1 MRTNALLLALCA
13 FFATSA
19 NAQAPA
25 AARPGTSLKAASCA
39 ETDRMMD
46 WREITCTVPSG
57 VAPKRFSFRAML
69 TGGHDDTS
77 ASIAPEL
84 DGRPFAC
91 GEGSKL
97 SLFGEDGN
105 VSVFCQFDRSAL
117 PAAGAKLK
125 VLIKWSHAEFADY
138 EFSGGERR
146 TVRPGE

>member
-1 MRTNALLLALCA
+1 MRTTALLLAICA
-13 FFATSA
+13 FCATSA
-19 NAQAPA
+19 HAQTPA
-25 AARPGTSLKAASCA
+25 HATPGTSLKAAACV

-46 WREITCTVPSG
+46 WREITCTLPAG
-57 VAPKRFSFRAML
+57 AAPKRFSFRAMF

-84 DGRPFAC
+84 DGQPFAC

-105 VSVFCQFDRSAL
+105 VSLFCQFDRSAL
-117 PAAGAKLK
+117 PAAAARLK

-138 EFSGGERR
+138 EFSGE
-146 TVRPGE
+146 

>member
-1 MRTNALLLALCA
+1 MHRGSTCERTPCCSR
-13 FFATSA
+13 SA
-19 NAQAPA
+19 RFSPPPRTRKRPPPQHPAPPS
-25 AARPGTSLKAASCA
+25 RPPPASRPTA
-39 ETDRMMD
+39 
-46 WREITCTVPSG
+46 EITCTLPAAA
-57 VAPKRFSFRAML
+57 APKRFNFRATF
-69 TGGHDDTS
+69 TGGHDDSS

-138 EFSGGERR
+138 EFSGK
-146 TVRPGE
+146 

>member
-1 MRTNALLLALCA
+1 MRTFALLLAICA
-13 FFATSA
+13 VHASIATSA
-19 NAQAPA
+19 QAQTPA
-25 AARPGTSLKAASCA
+25 GATPGTSLKAAVCG

-46 WREITCTVPSG
+46 WREITCTLPAG
-57 VAPKRFSFRAML
+57 ATPQRFSFRAMF

-84 DGRPFAC
+84 DGQPFAC
-91 GEGSKL
+91 GDGSKL

-117 PAAGAKLK
+117 PAAGARLK

-138 EFSGGERR
+138 EFSGE
-146 TVRPGE
+146 

>member
-1 MRTNALLLALCA
+1 MRTIALLLPICALCGLSA
-13 FFATSA
+13 NFSTSA
-19 NAQAPA
+19 QAQTPA
-25 AARPGTSLKAASCA
+25 TATPGTSLKAAACV

-46 WREITCTVPSG
+46 WREITCTLPAG
-57 VAPKRFSFRAML
+57 AAPQRFSFRATF

-84 DGRPFAC
+84 DGQPFAC
-91 GEGSKL
+91 GTGSKL

-117 PAAGAKLK
+117 PAGAAAKLK

-138 EFSGGERR
+138 EFSGD
-146 TVRPGE
+146 

>member
-1 MRTNALLLALCA
+1 MRTIALLLAICG
-13 FFATSA
+13 FSA
-19 NAQAPA
+19 NFIASVQAQTPAAPA
-25 AARPGTSLKAASCA
+25 TPGTSLKAAACV

-46 WREITCTVPSG
+46 WREITCALPAGTT
-57 VAPKRFSFRAML
+57 PKRFSFRAMF

-84 DGRPFAC
+84 DGQPFAC

-125 VLIKWSHAEFADY
+125 VLIKWNHAEFADY
-138 EFSGGERR
+138 EFSAE
-146 TVRPGE
+146 

>member
-1 MRTNALLLALCA
+1 MRTIAVLLAICA
-13 FFATSA
+13 ACGLSANLSTSA
-19 NAQAPA
+19 RAQTPA
-25 AARPGTSLKAASCA
+25 AATPGTSLKAAACV

-46 WREITCTVPSG
+46 WREITCALPAS
-57 VAPKRFSFRAML
+57 ASPKRFSFRAMF

-84 DGRPFAC
+84 DGQPFAC

-105 VSVFCQFDRSAL
+105 VSLSCQFDRSAF

-138 EFSGGERR
+138 EFSAE
-146 TVRPGE
+146 